1 VISAKKKAAGIGRFD
16 IQRLQESY
24 FGGGV
29 VVPPEDFLLFLP
41 PLWVWLFLPLFVVVV
56 VVPLSPAGLSV
67 DPAVACANDRL
78 APSNSVNA
86 MVSSFFIRL
95 LQRESVFWN
104 PSTLQRIVVQH
115 SKQRS
120 WKKESFLT
128 RGKKSGLREAAW
140 GSDEQQFIW
149 VMGLLPV
156 REPSPRRPS

>member
-1 VISAKKKAAGIGRFD
+1 LRRAVFKAGVRAARPGVISAKKKAAGIGRFD
-16 IQRLQESY
+16 IQRLQEIY

-29 VVPPEDFLLFLP
+29 VAPPEDFLLFLP
-41 PLWVWLFLPLFVVVV
+41 PLWVWLFLPLLVVVV

-128 RGKKSGLREAAW
+128 KGKKK
-140 GSDEQQFIW
+140 
-149 VMGLLPV
+149 
-156 REPSPRRPS
+156 RPA